1 MKILWTYLKPYRWFI
16 LLALVLAGIAQ
27 ILSLYD
33 PIIFGKIIDNY
44 ALNPGN
50 KTQDELVD
58 GALFWL
64 SIAIGVALAARF
76 IMAFK
81 DYFMRLI
88 VQKFGMQIFNDGL
101 KQTLKLP
108 YQDFEERSSG
118 EILSILQKVRNDTE
132 RFITNFINILFSS
145 VVGIGFLLWYAF
157 TKHWAL
163 IPVFLIGVVVLG
175 GLTSILSRSIK
186 TLQRSLI
193 RQNRQM
199 SGTITESL
207 RNIEL
212 VKSLGLT
219 FPEIRRLRQHTQEI
233 YDLEMAKVKKV
244 RTLTFFQG
252 SILTLLKQSILF
264 ILLWLIFRK
273 VLSAGELISMQ
284 FISTAI
290 IGPLQDLGSI
300 ILSYREAE
308 ASLQVFN
315 ELMQKESEY
324 RPEEPVDL
332 GLIESLTF
340 DNVTFRHRHAQ
351 SNALEDISFTAQ
363 LGDTIAFVGPSGSG
377 KSTLVKL
384 LVGLYT
390 PISGEILYDGVSSR
404 SIRYNRMRKQLGFV
418 TQDTQLFSGTI
429 RENMRF
435 VKPDA
440 SDEEIYE
447 AIDKASASGIV
458 SRSDKGLDV
467 VLGENGRKLSGGEKQ
482 RLSIARALLRKP
494 RLLIFDEA
502 TSALDSLTEEVVTKT
517 VKEISA
523 DKQQITI
530 LIAHRLS
537 TILHANTIYVLE
549 KGRIVERGSHDE
561 LVAAKGLYYAMWRQ
575 QIGERKVVD
584 TEPLLPT
591 EVEEE

>member
-1 MKILWTYLKPYRWFI
+1 MKIFRIYLKPFRWWIF
-16 LLALVLAGIAQ
+16 LALSLAGVAQ

-50 KTQDELVD
+50 KTENELVK
-58 GALFWL
+58 GVSSLL
-64 SIAIGVALAARF
+64 LIAISIALAARLVL
-76 IMAFK
+76 AFK
-81 DYFMRLI
+81 DYVMRLI

-101 KQTLKLP
+101 RQTLRLP
-108 YQDFEERSSG
+108 YQEFEDQSSG

-132 RFITNFINILFSS
+132 RFISSFINILFSS
-145 VVGIGFLLWYAF
+145 FVGIGFLIWYAI

-163 IPVFLIGVVVLG
+163 IPVFLIGVVLLG
-175 GLTSILSRSIK
+175 GLTSLLSRSIK

-219 FPEIRRLRQHTQEI
+219 YPEIRRLKQHTQDI
-233 YDLEMAKVKKV
+233 YDLEMQKVKKV
-244 RTLTFFQG
+244 RTLSFFQG
-252 SILTLLKQSILF
+252 AILTVLKQSILF
-264 ILLWLIFRK
+264 ILLWLIFRN
-273 VLSAGELISMQ
+273 VLSPGELISMQ
-284 FISTAI
+284 FISTGI

-308 ASLQVFN
+308 ASLQLFN
-315 ELMQKESEY
+315 ELMQKEPEY
-324 RPEEPVDL
+324 RPEEPVDV
-332 GLIESLTF
+332 GEIEQLRF
-340 DNVTFRHRHAQ
+340 NNVVFKHRNAH
-351 SNALEDISFTAQ
+351 SNALDNISFEANI
-363 LGDTIAFVGPSGSG
+363 GDTIAFVGPSGSG

-384 LVGLYT
+384 LVGLYS
-390 PISGEILYDGVSSR
+390 PVSGDVLYDNVSSKD
-404 SIRYNRMRKQLGFV
+404 IRYNRMRKQLGFV

-429 RENMRF
+429 RENMKF

-440 SDEEIYE
+440 TDEEINIALE
-447 AIDKASASGIV
+447 KASATNIVYSGG
-458 SRSDKGLDV
+458 KGLDT
-467 VLGENGRKLSGGEKQ
+467 VLGEGGKKVSGGEKQ

-502 TSALDSLTEEVVTKT
+502 TSALDSLTEEQITKT
-517 VKEISA
+517 VKEVSA
-523 DKQQITI
+523 LKQQITI

-537 TILHANTIYVLE
+537 TIMHADIIYVLE
-549 KGRIVERGSHDE
+549 KGKITEQGTHNE
-561 LVAAKGLYYAMWRQ
+561 LLDKKGLYYAMWRQ
-575 QIGERKVVD
+575 QIGERK
-584 TEPLLPT
+584 TLLPVT
-591 EVEEE
+591 EDEEN